1 MKSENTEIKS
11 YKTEREL
18 LMAWRDVILKEDPD
32 IIIGYNIFGF
42 DYQFIH
48 IRSTRKSLR
57 GRIFKII

>member
-1 MKSENTEIKS
+1 MNTCSDVDEIENSEIVS

-18 LMAWRDVILKEDPD
+18 LLAWKDLIQKEDPD

-48 IRSTRKSLR
+48 IRARENNC
-57 GRIFKII
+57 